1 MPSPSFHEYRALL
14 TRYLRPQIH
23 RVAGMAVLLLAGIA
37 LQLINPQVIRYFL
50 DTATQGGNISSLY
63 LAAAVSIAFA
73 ILQQALSLA
82 ANYTSQ
88 NVGWAATNRLRAD
101 LALHCLRLDM
111 PFHKQ
116 RTPGE
121 LIERIDGD
129 VTGLANFFSQFT
141 VRLLGDCLLVL

>member
-1 MPSPSFHEYRALL
+1 MASPSFHEYRSLL

-50 DTATQGGNISSLY
+50 DTATQGGPTAPAVGNLSSLY
-63 LAAAVSIAFA
+63 LAAAVYIAFA

-88 NVGWAATNRLRAD
+88 NVGWAATNRL
-101 LALHCLRLDM
+101 
-111 PFHKQ
+111 
-116 RTPGE
+116 
-121 LIERIDGD
+121 
-129 VTGLANFFSQFT
+129 
-141 VRLLGDCLLVL
+141 